1 MTTSSPTALT
11 TPAPNRIAW
20 AWRRL
25 GSIVR
30 RNATRHVIQRSR
42 SLFARY
48 VTGHDVDL
56 IEDGLYLGSAAATK
70 NASQLHAK
78 GIGAVVSILAQ
89 PDLAHA
95 DRLRD
100 HGIANLVIRARD
112 DDRQGLLQVLPEVVA
127 FLDAART
134 EGTSVLVHCHA
145 GMSRSAAVV
154 TACLMIRHGLSAA
167 EGLARAQAAR
177 TFINPGAGFRKQLS
191 ILESLAADGIGRDEL
206 ADLLHAHADP
216 SLTVPVIVRPG

>member
-1 MTTSSPTALT
+1 V
-11 TPAPNRIAW
+11 W

-25 GSIVR
+25 AGIVR
-30 RNATRHVIQRSR
+30 RNATRHVIQRGR

-48 VTGHDVDL
+48 VAGHDVDL
-56 IEDGLYLGSAAATK
+56 IERGLYLGSAAAAK
-70 NASQLHAK
+70 DISRLRAK

-95 DRLRD
+95 DQLRD
-100 HGIANLVIRARD
+100 HGIGNLVIRARD

-134 EGTSVLVHCHA
+134 EGTAVLVHCHA

-154 TACLMIRHGLSAA
+154 TAILMMRHGLSAA
-167 EGLARAQAAR
+167 EGLARVQACR
-177 TFINPGAGFRKQLS
+177 PFINPGSGFRKQLS
-191 ILESLAADGIGRDEL
+191 ILESLAATEAGQSAL
-206 ADLLHAHADP
+206 ADLLHAHVDD
-216 SLTVPVIVRPG
+216 SLTLPEIVRQH